1 MLNEP
6 PSFQTLTTLRGLLD
20 AAGLTP
26 RKLYGQHFL
35 IDGNLM
41 NKLVAAAELN
51 PSDTVLEVGTGT
63 GSLTTLL
70 ARSAGQVVT
79 VEIDAQIASVADDV
93 LAPMKNVRQ
102 ILGDA
107 LKNKSTISPDVIC
120 ALREAMASRC
130 GNLKLVANL
139 PYDIATSL
147 VIDLLLSELPFE
159 RLCFTV
165 QTEVADRFAA
175 VPDTGAYGAVGIIAQ
190 SLAKVRRI
198 CKVPPEAFWPRPRVD
213 SSMLCLVPLP
223 ASMRPVADAT
233 RYAHFVRRFF
243 LHRRKT
249 MSHLLRGEEQSE
261 RLLAGLDELKID
273 RRSRPEQLSTSQWQ
287 ALFSYAC

>member
-1 MLNEP
+1 MLDEP
-6 PSFQTLTTLRGLLD
+6 PTFQTLTTLRGLLD
-20 AAGLTP
+20 AAGLSP

-41 NKLVAAAELN
+41 NKLVTAAELN
-51 PSDTVLEVGTGT
+51 PKDTVLEVGTGT

-70 ARSAGQVVT
+70 ARSAGLVVT
-79 VEIDAQIASVADDV
+79 VEIDTQIASVADDV
-93 LAPMKNVRQ
+93 LSPMKNVRQ

-107 LKNKSTISPDVIC
+107 LKSKSTISPEVIR
-120 ALREAMASRC
+120 ALQEGRNSC
-130 GNLKLVANL
+130 GGDLKLVANL

-175 VPDTGAYGAVGIIAQ
+175 APDTDAYGAVGIIAQ
-190 SLAKVRRI
+190 TLAGVRRI

-213 SSMLCLVPLP
+213 SSMLCLVPLEP
-223 ASMRPVADAT
+223 SMRPVTDAP
-233 RYAHFVRRFF
+233 RFAHFVRKFF

-249 MSHLLRGEEQSE
+249 MSHLIRAEEQAE

-287 ALFSYAC
+287 ALFGYAC